1 MTQCDTFAQCE
12 AAAVIIYAYEHQDL
26 RCLCLH
32 VT

>member
-1 MTQCDTFAQCE
+1 MTQCDLLSVSE